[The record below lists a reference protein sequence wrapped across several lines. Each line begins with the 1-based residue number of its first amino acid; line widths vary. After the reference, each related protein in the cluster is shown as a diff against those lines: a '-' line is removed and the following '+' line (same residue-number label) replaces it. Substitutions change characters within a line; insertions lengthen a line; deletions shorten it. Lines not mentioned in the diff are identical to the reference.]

1 MAKWGFMVITKSK
14 NTKPMSHSIP
24 DFLNGCTLLRTGRST
39 TLVQTAHSVLK
50 FANNP
55 NNKKAQLSYKNTTV
69 KTLLAKTLL
78 ALHTIHVIIEK
89 HKKGGL

>member
-1 MAKWGFMVITKSK
+1 M
-14 NTKPMSHSIP
+14 
-24 DFLNGCTLLRTGRST
+24 
-39 TLVQTAHSVLK
+39 QTAHSVLK

-89 HKKGGL
+89 HKKGGLWFWDAKSCSSIINKKTTSVDHGLDIKQEIIK